1 MAFCGCLLGA
11 GICGLEALVVL
22 TWAGTARA
30 AYIRQYDKVY
40 GARLPA
46 GYLEEFIAD
55 TQAKQGDEFFDPLGR
70 KRRARKGRIWA
81 AMNVPQ
87 DDPELEGL
95 RSRALHRSTLAVLIG
110 VISVPTF
117 AYLWL
122 FVIGPRVLR

>member
-1 MAFCGCLLGA
+1 
-11 GICGLEALVVL
+11 
-22 TWAGTARA
+22 
-30 AYIRQYDKVY
+30 
-40 GARLPA
+40 
-46 GYLEEFIAD
+46 
-55 TQAKQGDEFFDPLGR
+55 
-70 KRRARKGRIWA
+70 
-81 AMNVPQ
+81 MNVPQ